1 MAQRLATEYVKT
13 CLELSEAEMSEFIR
27 LFRDHKATLQVM
39 VLENG
44 SQNVVLL
51 DDATGEEVVLTFERK
66 PNGYTCIGSCKL
78 CSPNLANLMRKAVSK
93 FKGNAV
99 VNRVYSGYTMV
110 YYYERGVVVKIVERR
125 GTHQKVIYE
134 HRDTLG
140 TLERLFEKKEV
151 EREIAGLYRDV
162 NHLLDLRNESPEP
175 AVREQIDTKL
185 RALSHRL
192 FVLEA

>member
-51 DDATGEEVVLTFERK
+51 DDATGEEVVLTFERQA
-66 PNGYTCIGSCKL
+66 NSYVCIGSCKL

-110 YYYERGVVVKIVERR
+110 YYYDRGVVVKIVERR

-140 TLERLFEKKEV
+140 SLERLFEKKEV
-151 EREIAGLYRDV
+151 EREISGLYREIDQ
-162 NHLLDLRNESPEP
+162 LLDLRIMTAES
-175 AVREQIDTKL
+175 VIRKQIDERL
-185 RALSHRL
+185 SNLSHRL